1 MDRWGG
7 LFRAV
12 LVGTGA
18 SLHPRG
24 NWRKIPR
31 VNQPL
36 LLGTWSFAHRGITA
50 AFPDILGGG
59 DPLDACELI
68 CSTAERDEQVDSVG
82 YGGFPDASGVVTL
95 DASVMRSP
103 ARCGSVCCLRRH
115 VDAARIARL
124 VMERTPHIMMV
135 GQPADD
141 LADRHGVASTNL
153 LSPSARAAW
162 LQWCRDPDSVKQASD
177 DAFRPRDGGL
187 EAAGPLFGG
196 GAAPSSELD
205 DERRW
210 RHHDTIGALALG
222 VDGEMAGACST
233 SGLPFKLPGRV
244 GDSPIVGHG
253 LYVEPGV
260 GMAVATGEGEFVMG
274 TCGAFAAVELMRSGA
289 TPLEAA
295 QGVLDRVETAFSPR
309 KDHQLAVITC
319 SSEGVFAT
327 AALREGFRAAV
338 GDSDGI
344 RIIEPEFI
352 LHPGT

>member
-1 MDRWGG
+1 M
-7 LFRAV
+7 
-12 LVGTGA
+12 
-18 SLHPRG
+18 
-24 NWRKIPR
+24 IPP
-31 VNQPL
+31 VTQPL

-50 AFPDILGGG
+50 ACPDLIEGG
-59 DPLDACELI
+59 DPLDACQTI
-68 CSTAERDEQVDSVG
+68 CSIAERDETVDSVG
-82 YGGFPDASGVVTL
+82 YGGWPDASGVVTL

-124 VMERTPHIMMV
+124 VMEETPHIMMV

-141 LADRHGVASTNL
+141 LADRHGIPSTEL
-153 LSPSARAAW
+153 LAPPARAAW
-162 LQWCRDPDSVKQASD
+162 LQWLRDPDSVKQASD

-196 GAAPSSELD
+196 GPTTAAPEPD
-205 DERRW
+205 DEGRW
-210 RHHDTIGALALG
+210 RHHDTIGALALAEN
-222 VDGEMAGACST
+222 GEMAGACST

-244 GDSPIVGHG
+244 GDSPIIGHG

-274 TCGAFAAVELMRSGA
+274 TCGAFAAVELMRAGA
-289 TPLEAA
+289 SPAEAA
-295 QGVLDRVETAFSPR
+295 RSVLDRVEKTFSPR

-319 SSEGVFAT
+319 APDGVFAT

-338 GDSDGI
+338 GDRDGI
-344 RIIEPEFI
+344 RIIEPDFI